1 MIPRLYHGATAGIN
15 AKELLCI
22 SPLTTISGDDI
33 LGLRYIGSRYSERG
47 KEMPQLA
54 LTEAVFYILLSLQK
68 PLHGYGII
76 QNVEEL
82 SKGRVKLAAGTLYGA
97 LNSLV
102 DKGWIDAL
110 PENPESRKKEYVITK
125 NGLSILKEELAR
137 LTELVDNGNRLL
149 GGN

>member
-1 MIPRLYHGATAGIN
+1 
-15 AKELLCI
+15 
-22 SPLTTISGDDI
+22 
-33 LGLRYIGSRYSERG
+33 
-47 KEMPQLA
+47 MPQLA

-82 SKGRVKLAAGTLYGA
+82 SGGRVKLAAGTLYGA

-110 PENPESRKKEYVITK
+110 PENPESRKKEYVIT
-125 NGLSILKEELAR
+125 NHGLTVLKEELAR
-137 LTELVDNGNRLL
+137 LSELVDNGKRIL

>member
-1 MIPRLYHGATAGIN
+1 
-15 AKELLCI
+15 
-22 SPLTTISGDDI
+22 
-33 LGLRYIGSRYSERG
+33 
-47 KEMPQLA
+47 MPQLA

-110 PENPESRKKEYVITK
+110 PENPESRKKEYVITA
-125 NGLSILKEELAR
+125 NGLAVLKEELSR
-137 LTELVDNGNRLL
+137 LSELVDNGNRIL

>member
-1 MIPRLYHGATAGIN
+1 
-15 AKELLCI
+15 
-22 SPLTTISGDDI
+22 
-33 LGLRYIGSRYSERG
+33 
-47 KEMPQLA
+47 MPQQA

>member
-1 MIPRLYHGATAGIN
+1 
-15 AKELLCI
+15 
-22 SPLTTISGDDI
+22 
-33 LGLRYIGSRYSERG
+33 
-47 KEMPQLA
+47 MPQLA

-97 LNSLV
+97 RNSLV

>member
-1 MIPRLYHGATAGIN
+1 
-15 AKELLCI
+15 
-22 SPLTTISGDDI
+22 
-33 LGLRYIGSRYSERG
+33 
-47 KEMPQLA
+47 MPQLA

-82 SKGRVKLAAGTLYGA
+82 SHGRVKLAAGTLYGA

-102 DKGWIDAL
+102 EKGWIDAL
-110 PENPESRKKEYVITK
+110 PENPESRKKEYVITPS
-125 NGLSILKEELAR
+125 GLNVLKEELAR
-137 LTELVDNGNRLL
+137 LSELVDNGKRIL